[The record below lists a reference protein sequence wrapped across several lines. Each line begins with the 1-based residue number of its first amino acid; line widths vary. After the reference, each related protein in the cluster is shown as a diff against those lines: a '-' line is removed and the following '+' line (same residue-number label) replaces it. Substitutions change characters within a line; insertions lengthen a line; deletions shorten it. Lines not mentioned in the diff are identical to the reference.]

1 MKALVIAENEK
12 AARELGAGARGM
24 ADDVTLVTFSDGDWS
39 KIADSVKRIAVPA
52 ENVLDD
58 AYLTVNE
65 IADALNPSVI
75 LIEPT
80 TRLLS
85 IAGRLAAHLKTAVIT
100 DAIAIKDGV
109 ATSLFFG
116 GAGERTTR
124 SASNV
129 SIYTIGSG
137 IFDAAGA
144 SGDGEIV
151 EVAFKTPEN
160 AIKRVGSEELAKADV
175 NLDDAAVIVAAGRG
189 FSEKDQLN
197 LARNL
202 CAKIGGELGCTRPL
216 TEGVDWMPREAYIGV
231 SGLILAPKVY
241 VACGIS
247 GQMQH
252 MVGCNRATTL
262 FAINK
267 DKNAPIFK
275 QCDYGLIGT
284 VEDVL
289 PALTQQ
295 L

>member
-24 ADDVTLVTFSDGDWS
+24 ADEVALVTFDEGNWS
-39 KIADSVKRIAVPA
+39 NIADKVMRVEVPA

-65 IADALNPSVI
+65 IADTEEPGVI
-75 LIEPT
+75 LVEPT

-85 IAGRLAAHLKTAVIT
+85 IAGRLAAHLNTAVIT
-100 DAIAIKDGV
+100 DAIEIEDGV
-109 ATSLFFG
+109 ATSLYFG
-116 GAGERTTR
+116 GAGER
-124 SASNV
+124 SARPMGNV
-129 SIYTIGSG
+129 SIFTVGSG
-137 IFDAAGA
+137 VFDAADA
-144 SGDGEIV
+144 SGSGEEI
-151 EVAFKTPEN
+151 EVAFKAPEN
-160 AIKRVGSEELAKADV
+160 AIRRLGSEELTKADV

-189 FSEKDQLN
+189 FSEREQLD
-197 LARNL
+197 LARDL
-202 CAKIGGELGCTRPL
+202 CVKIGGELGCTRPL

-231 SGLILAPKVY
+231 SGLMLAPKVY
-241 VACGIS
+241 VACGVS

-284 VEDVL
+284 IEDVL
-289 PALTQQ
+289 PALSQQ

>member
-24 ADDVTLVTFSDGDWS
+24 ADEVTLITFGEGDWS
-39 KIADSVKRIAVPA
+39 NVADAIMRIDVPA

-58 AYLTVNE
+58 AYLTVND
-65 IADALNPSVI
+65 IVDAEKPTVI
-75 LIEPT
+75 LVEPT
-80 TRLLS
+80 VRLLS
-85 IAGRLAAHLKTAVIT
+85 IAGRLAAHLNAAVIT
-100 DAIAIKDGV
+100 DAIAIENGV
-109 ATSLFFG
+109 ATSLYFG
-116 GAGERTTR
+116 GAGER
-124 SASNV
+124 SARAAGDV
-129 SIYTIGSG
+129 SIYTVGSG
-137 IFDAAGA
+137 VFDAANA
-144 SGDGEIV
+144 SGSGETV
-151 EVAFKTPEN
+151 EVAFKAPEC
-160 AIKRVGSEELAKADV
+160 AVKRVGSEELAKADV

-189 FSEKDQLN
+189 FSEEGQLS
-197 LARNL
+197 LARDL

-231 SGLILAPKVY
+231 SGLMLAPKVY

-275 QCDYGLIGT
+275 QCDYGLVGT
-284 VEDVL
+284 IEDVL
-289 PALTQQ
+289 PALVQR